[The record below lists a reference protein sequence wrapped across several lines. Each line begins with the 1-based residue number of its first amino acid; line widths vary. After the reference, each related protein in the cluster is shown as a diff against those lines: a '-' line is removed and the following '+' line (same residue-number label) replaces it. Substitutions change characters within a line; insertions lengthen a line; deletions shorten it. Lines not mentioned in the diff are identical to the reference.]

1 MGAGYVTCGSE
12 RTACPF
18 ALNKKTP
25 DFGGMNALWQAL
37 VQSGGGERMIFAAFK
52 HLVVGAMLLVFGCF
66 GVNRDAAFVATSVPA
81 QLIVLQV
88 DSERTTEGQF
98 RHRTTL
104 GLVTDA
110 RPRPEYAGNMW
121 TGIAMH
127 RAGDIVAGR
136 YDAESGVMRSDR
148 MLTVWGW
155 IARLAQFLGVV
166 AAVQGVLILF
176 GFPESRMPLPV
187 RIGRE
192 RRTMFKL

>member
-1 MGAGYVTCGSE
+1 
-12 RTACPF
+12 
-18 ALNKKTP
+18 
-25 DFGGMNALWQAL
+25 
-37 VQSGGGERMIFAAFK
+37 MIWAAFK
-52 HLVVGAMLLVFGCF
+52 HLVVGAMLFVLGWF

-88 DSERTTEGQF
+88 DTERSTEGKF
-98 RHRTTL
+98 KHRTTL

-110 RPRPEYAGNMW
+110 RPRPEYSGNMW

-148 MLTVWGW
+148 MLMIWGW

-166 AAVQGVLILF
+166 AVVQGVLILF
-176 GFPESRMPLPV
+176 GFPELLLPLRV
-187 RIGRE
+187 RVG
-192 RRTMFKL
+192 K